1 MKTPPVGR
9 ARRHPVTPAG
19 RGARS
24 ASDEPRDP
32 ATTAGR
38 AATSGNARSER
49 RDHRRLLF
57 VLWLLPVV
65 FLLVTAARVGLLAW
79 DDHSGRAAFAD
90 GRASDARTPFARNAI
105 LQPFEPWVAPYDEGS
120 AALVADDP
128 ADARDRLDVA
138 LTLVPPAQECRV
150 RINLA
155 LAHEQLAMGNA
166 NEGDL
171 AAAQAAL
178 ATARSVL
185 IEGGCLD
192 EQLEQLRNADLSPK
206 EWAEDLEA
214 LATQPEV
221 QAVVEALS
229 TTDKDT
235 LEERS
240 ETATQVERRLREDL
254 RKTERLADRLKDREN
269 QGQEPEDPRVE
280 ELEQRNDRGEDQRDR
295 DAEQRDRDED
305 EPGTITW

>member
-1 MKTPPVGR
+1 M
-9 ARRHPVTPAG
+9 
-19 RGARS
+19 
-24 ASDEPRDP
+24 
-32 ATTAGR
+32 
-38 AATSGNARSER
+38 
-49 RDHRRLLF
+49 
-57 VLWLLPVV
+57 
-65 FLLVTAARVGLLAW
+65 
-79 DDHSGRAAFAD
+79 
-90 GRASDARTPFARNAI
+90 
-105 LQPFEPWVAPYDEGS
+105 APYDEGS

-206 EWAEDLEA
+206 EWAEAARRAGLSEEATALLEQQGAAALDELSPEDLEA